1 MNLIDLLLAFVILL
15 GLWGGWRRGFVLAAV
30 EVIALLVSLIVA
42 FIAYRFPAAW
52 LEQQWPWLGVWAPP
66 ISFAAV
72 FLFTHL
78 LVGAATGTM
87 VAATSP
93 RVHRHGINRFFGLVP
108 GFVNGV
114 INATVVALVLTVL
127 PLSDGWNRGVRESAI
142 ARSVAEPAEWLES
155 QLAPIFDPAIR
166 RTLQGLTVPPES
178 PRTVQLRFKTS
189 RAEVRPELEARM
201 LELVNQ
207 ERAKAGLKPLK
218 ADPELAEVA
227 RAHSRD
233 MLARGY
239 FSHVTPEG
247 KKASDRARQAGAS
260 YLLMGENLAFAQTL
274 PIAHQ
279 GLMNSPGHRANILRP
294 QFGRV
299 GIGVLDAGA
308 HGLMIT
314 QNFRN

>member
-30 EVIALLVSLIVA
+30 EVLALLVSLVVA
-42 FIAYRFPAAW
+42 FIAYRFPAEW
-52 LEQQWPWLGVWAPP
+52 LEQQWPWLGVWAQP

-72 FLFTHL
+72 FVLTHL
-78 LVGAATGTM
+78 LVGALTGSLVT
-87 VAATSP
+87 ATSP
-93 RVHRHGINRFFGLVP
+93 RVHRHVINRFFGLAP
-108 GFVNGV
+108 GFVSGL
-114 INATVVALVLTVL
+114 INATVAALVLTAI
-127 PLSDGWNRGVRESAI
+127 PLADGWNRAVRDSVI
-142 ARSVAEPAEWLES
+142 ARSVAQPAEWLES

-166 RTLQGLTVPPES
+166 RTLQGLTVQPDS
-178 PRTVQLRFKTS
+178 PRTIALRFKTD
-189 RAEVRPELEARM
+189 RAQPRPDLEARM
-201 LELVNQ
+201 LDLINQ
-207 ERAKAGLKPLK
+207 ERAKAGLKPLT

-247 KKASDRARQAGAS
+247 GKASDRARKAGAS
-260 YLLMGENLAFAQTL
+260 YLLMGENLAYAHTL
-274 PIAHQ
+274 SVAHQ

-294 QFGRV
+294 HFGRV

>member
-15 GLWGGWRRGFVLAAV
+15 GLWGGWRRGFVLGAV
-30 EVIALLVSLIVA
+30 EVLALLVSLVVA
-42 FIAYRFPAAW
+42 LIAYRFPAAW
-52 LEQQWPWLGVWAPP
+52 LEQQWPWLGVWAAP

-72 FLFTHL
+72 FLLTHL
-78 LVGAATGTM
+78 LVGAATGTL
-87 VAATSP
+87 VTATSP
-93 RVHRHGINRFFGLVP
+93 RVHRHGINRFLGLVP
-108 GFVNGV
+108 GFVNGLV
-114 INATVVALVLTVL
+114 NATVAALVLTVV
-127 PLSDGWNRGVRESAI
+127 PLSDGWNRAVRESVI
-142 ARSVAEPAEWLES
+142 ARSLAEPAQWLES
-155 QLAPIFDPAIR
+155 QLAPVFDPAIQ
-166 RTLQGLTVPPES
+166 RTLQGLTVQPDS
-178 PRTVQLRFKTS
+178 PRTVQLHFRTT
-189 RAEVRPELEARM
+189 RAEPRPDLEARM
-201 LELVNQ
+201 LELVNK
-207 ERAKAGLKPLK
+207 ERATAGLEPLK

-247 KKASDRARQAGAS
+247 RKASDRARAAGAA

-274 PIAHQ
+274 PVAHQ
-279 GLMNSPGHRANILRP
+279 GLMHSPGHRANILRP
-294 QFGRV
+294 QFGRL